1 MKNIDVIIVED
12 DEQIR
17 EGLSRVLEESS
28 GCRCLGSFSTGE
40 AALEK
45 AKLLNPQVILMDI
58 GLPGMNGIECLRQV
72 KQRMPGTSVVM
83 LTVFEDDK
91 RVFESLVA
99 GADGYLLKKTPPSK
113 IIDSLRELQDGGAP
127 MSTQIARRVLR
138 VFREN
143 PTTQKGSGLS
153 KRENEILGQLAKG
166 YTSKQI
172 AENLFISAATVRD
185 HQKNIYR
192 KLQVHSK
199 TEAVNKIFRF
209 RAFLK

>member
-45 AKLLNPQVILMDI
+45 VKSLNPQVILMDI

-72 KQRMPGTSVVM
+72 KQHMPGTSVVM

-138 VFREN
+138 VF
-143 PTTQKGSGLS
+143 G
-153 KRENEILGQLAKG
+153 
-166 YTSKQI
+166 
-172 AENLFISAATVRD
+172 
-185 HQKNIYR
+185 
-192 KLQVHSK
+192 
-199 TEAVNKIFRF
+199 
-209 RAFLK
+209 